1 MIKTKNTD
9 YLFKQLAN
17 NGFAKTNHIHS
28 QTTSSEYLE
37 FTNGICNVKLRFADH
52 FFDKNLSSFQFNV
65 VRASKKQI
73 DTWIKYISEWRPS
86 KLTLL
91 QQNEIRYNK
100 LIYSD
105 TILFNSRLN
114 KKEKIEYKKK
124 LIELID
130 KNASRE
136 WKGELFN
143 ILEYVKDNYR
153 TIIVSYIDSKN
164 K

>member
-1 MIKTKNTD
+1 MKYTKNMN
-9 YLFKQLAN
+9 YLFEQLAK
-17 NGFAKTNHIHS
+17 NGFAKTNHIHAI
-28 QTTSSEYLE
+28 TTSSEYLE
-37 FTNGICNVKLRFADH
+37 YTNGICNVKLRFADH
-52 FFDKNLSSFQFNV
+52 FFYKILEGFQFNV

-86 KLTLL
+86 KLTWS
-91 QQNEIRYNK
+91 QKNEIEYNK

-105 TILFNSRLN
+105 TILFNYRLN

-124 LIELID
+124 LIDLID

-136 WKGELFN
+136 WKGELDN

-153 TIIVSYIDSKN
+153 TIIVNYIDSKN